1 MPIKLSA
8 SVPTRNKESG
18 KITLHH
24 DYLKPYSSKK
34 LIELLTHTNVDK
46 KEAKLRNVLVPRG
59 KVL

>member
-34 LIELLTHTNVDK
+34 LVELLTHTNVNK
-46 KEAKLRNVLVPRG
+46 KKAKIRNELVRRG
-59 KVL
+59 HV